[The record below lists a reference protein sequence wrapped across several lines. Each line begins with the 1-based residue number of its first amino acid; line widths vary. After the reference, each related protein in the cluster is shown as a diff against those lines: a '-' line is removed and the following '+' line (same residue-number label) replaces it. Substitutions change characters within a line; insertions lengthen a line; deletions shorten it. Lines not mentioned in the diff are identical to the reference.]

1 MKLLFIVMAG
11 NVVIIVVFVYGY
23 SYYRINTII
32 ILVIIRYCS
41 QHERFVYKSIKKK
54 KNYKQ

>member
-1 MKLLFIVMAG
+1 MAG

-41 QHERFVYKSIKKK
+41 KNERFVYKPIKKK